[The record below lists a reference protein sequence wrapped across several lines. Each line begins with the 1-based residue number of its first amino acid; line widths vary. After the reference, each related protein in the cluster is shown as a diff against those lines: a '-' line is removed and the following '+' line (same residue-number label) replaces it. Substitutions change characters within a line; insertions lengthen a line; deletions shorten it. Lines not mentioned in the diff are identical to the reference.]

1 LIFEEHESIRDIKD
15 FESEVEYEQ
24 LLGYLRK
31 KTEERR
37 LTAFDQA
44 NDNRI
49 NSYIKEVLIL
59 ETPSQ

>member
-1 LIFEEHESIRDIKD
+1 MIFEEHESIRDIKD